1 MLKKRTTKKIIE
13 TGLIGSMVGMVGTGI
28 AGSKKPHIYT
38 SAAFMA
44 FTLCHYAY
52 YRPFFKRKRK
62 ASRLRAKAA

>member
-1 MLKKRTTKKIIE
+1 MLKRKTTKRVIE
-13 TGLIGSMVGMVGTGI
+13 AGMIGSMVGMVGTGI
-28 AGSKKPHIYT
+28 VGSKKPHIVT

-52 YRPFFKRKRK
+52 YRPFFKKKRK